1 MKKAM
6 VFIFLL
12 LYLLSNIAL
21 AKKQESKNIKTI
33 ELDTIEFHPK
43 IHKPELLS
51 TLSHKKLKIKNLKR
65 DKDLIPDII
74 NSVNEKPF

>member
-1 MKKAM
+1 MKKAV

>member
-1 MKKAM
+1 MKTTIS
-6 VFIFLL
+6 VLL
-12 LYLLSNIAL
+12 GLYLMSGIAF
-21 AKKQESKNIKTI
+21 AKKKESNNIKTI

-74 NSVNEKPF
+74 QSINEKPF

>member
-1 MKKAM
+1 MKKISIL
-6 VFIFLL
+6 IFLA
-12 LYLLSNIAL
+12 LYFISVITL
-21 AKKQESKNIKTI
+21 AKKEESKNIKTI

-65 DKDLIPDII
+65 DKDLIPDVIQSI
-74 NSVNEKPF
+74 NEKPF

>member
-1 MKKAM
+1 M
-6 VFIFLL
+6 
-12 LYLLSNIAL
+12 LSNIIF

>member
-1 MKKAM
+1 MKTT
-6 VFIFLL
+6 ISILL
-12 LYLLSNIAL
+12 GLYLMSGIAF
-21 AKKQESKNIKTI
+21 AKKKESNTIKTI

-65 DKDLIPDII
+65 DKDLIPDVIQSI
-74 NSVNEKPF
+74 NEKPF

>member
-1 MKKAM
+1 MKNSLIIM
-6 VFIFLL
+6 FLF
-12 LYLLSNIAL
+12 LYLISNSVFG
-21 AKKQESKNIKTI
+21 KKQQSNNIKTI

-65 DKDLIPDII
+65 NKDLIPDII
-74 NSVNEKPF
+74 QSVNEKPF

>member
-1 MKKAM
+1 MKKTFI
-6 VFIFLL
+6 FIFLS
-12 LYLLSNIAL
+12 LYFLSIMIL
-21 AKKQESKNIKTI
+21 AKKQESNSIKTI

-74 NSVNEKPF
+74 QSINEKPF

>member
-1 MKKAM
+1 MNRIYLILT
-6 VFIFLL
+6 VFFISFLV
-12 LYLLSNIAL
+12 Y
-21 AKKQESKNIKTI
+21 AKKQESQKIKTI

>member
-1 MKKAM
+1 M
-6 VFIFLL
+6 I
-12 LYLLSNIAL
+12 L
-21 AKKQESKNIKTI
+21 AKKQESNSIKTI

-74 NSVNEKPF
+74 QSINEKPF

>member
-1 MKKAM
+1 MNKRILMFFLM
-6 VFIFLL
+6 VLFAFT
-12 LYLLSNIAL
+12 LS
-21 AKKQESKNIKTI
+21 AKKQESNKIKTI

>member
-1 MKKAM
+1 MKTTIS
-6 VFIFLL
+6 VLL
-12 LYLLSNIAL
+12 GLYLMSGITF
-21 AKKQESKNIKTI
+21 AKKKESNNIKTI

-74 NSVNEKPF
+74 QSINEKPF

>member
-1 MKKAM
+1 MKKALI
-6 VFIFLL
+6 FIFLS
-12 LYLLSNIAL
+12 LYLVSNIAL

-51 TLSHKKLKIKNLKR
+51 TLSHKRLKIKNLKR